1 MYCTYKLNE
10 TIIKDEDGMTYTLYG
25 IDALDTNGNIVKSVK
40 NIFFQRSR
48 ATNLINLCNEGELA
62 LTHLD
67 DVIEEALYEQYL
79 ALKKSCQHIQ

>member
-62 LTHLD
+62 LTHLA
-67 DVIEEALYEQYL
+67 DVIEDALYEQYL